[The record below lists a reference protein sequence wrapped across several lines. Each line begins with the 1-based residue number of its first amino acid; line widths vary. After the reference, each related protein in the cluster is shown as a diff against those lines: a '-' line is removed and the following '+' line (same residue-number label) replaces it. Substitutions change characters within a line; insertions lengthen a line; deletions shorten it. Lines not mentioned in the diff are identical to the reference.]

1 VVGRVVIIALIS
13 IVMVLLDYFKSRDL
27 KKTLIASGLFIYVFT
42 LFFVG
47 MITREILPLFVIH
60 IVLII
65 VAWGSVA
72 WYLIRGKIYPLIYIL
87 PLLNIALVFV
97 LNFLEGSRYES

>member
-1 VVGRVVIIALIS
+1 MVARVVIIALIS
-13 IVMVLLDYFKSRDL
+13 IVMLLLDYFKSRDL
-27 KKTLIASGLFIYVFT
+27 KKTLIASGLFIYIFT

-47 MITREILPLFVIH
+47 MITREILPLFVVH

-65 VAWGSVA
+65 VAWGSVV

-87 PLLNIALVFV
+87 PLINIALVFV
-97 LNFLEGSRYES
+97 LNFLEGSRYE

>member
-27 KKTLIASGLFIYVFT
+27 KKTLIVFGLFIYVFT

-47 MITREILPLFVIH
+47 MITREILPLFVVH

-65 VAWGSVA
+65 FAWGSVV

-97 LNFLEGSRYES
+97 LNFIEGSRYEL

>member
-1 VVGRVVIIALIS
+1 VVARVVIIALIS
-13 IVMVLLDYFKSRDL
+13 IVMLLLDYFKSRDL
-27 KKTLIASGLFIYVFT
+27 KKTLIASGLFIYIFT

-47 MITREILPLFVIH
+47 MITREILPLFVVH

-65 VAWGSVA
+65 VAWGSVV

-87 PLLNIALVFV
+87 PLINIALVFV
-97 LNFLEGSRYES
+97 LNFLEGSRYE